1 MAGIPFRQTP
11 FAEAA
16 NPVTLTFAGR
26 PMKMTRRSHFSEQF
40 SDMDAS
46 LISGVAALPGAA
58 IGGLTSATAAWFT
71 QRAITKSQRLASETA
86 RRQDIYRD
94 FIEVSAKCY
103 IDALQHENPDIP
115 GLIGIYAKISRMRVL
130 SAANIVDSAERVAQR
145 ILDTYAQPDKSFVEL
160 RSMANDHAIDLLHE
174 FSKACRM
181 EYEHH
186 RARQF

>member
-1 MAGIPFRQTP
+1 
-11 FAEAA
+11 
-16 NPVTLTFAGR
+16 
-26 PMKMTRRSHFSEQF
+26 MKMTRRPYFSGQF
-40 SDMDAS
+40 ANMDAS

-71 QRAITKSQRLASETA
+71 QRAIAKSQWLASETA

-130 SAANIVDSAERVAQR
+130 SSAEIIASAERVAQR

-160 RSMANDHAIDLLHE
+160 RSMVKEHAIDLLHE
-174 FSKACRM
+174 FSQASRM
-181 EYEHH
+181 EYERH